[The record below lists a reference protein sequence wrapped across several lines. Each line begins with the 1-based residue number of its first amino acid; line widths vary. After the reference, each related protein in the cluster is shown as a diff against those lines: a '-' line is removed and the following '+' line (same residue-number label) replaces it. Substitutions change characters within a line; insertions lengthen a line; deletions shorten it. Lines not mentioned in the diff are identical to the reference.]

1 MSDKLTPKQEKF
13 CQEMSKLGNQYQ
25 AYCNSFN
32 AKGMKRATIDRKAN
46 ELMKNGKIT
55 ARLKELA
62 EETKSKNTA
71 EAQEI
76 QEYLTKVIR
85 GQVKE
90 ECIIQG
96 ESIFK
101 KVAPSLSIKACE
113 LLAKMRGYYDL
124 KVNVEA
130 PVIIDDIATINEA
143 KIIEVMEKI
152 NSLQE

>member
-1 MSDKLTPKQEKF
+1 MVKEDLTPKQEKF

-76 QEYLTKVIR
+76 QEYLTQVIR
-85 GQVKE
+85 GQIDE
-90 ECIIQG
+90 DCIVV
-96 ESIFK
+96 ESIGDYQSRARNVK
-101 KVAPSLSIKACE
+101 KQVTPKDRIKACE
-113 LLAKMRGYYDL
+113 TLAKMRGYFDL
-124 KVNVEA
+124 TIKIDNA
-130 PVIIDDIATINEA
+130 PTIIDDI
-143 KIIEVMEKI
+143 K
-152 NSLQE
+152 